1 MPADST
7 AVLRSTD
14 SGTVR
19 SNLLGTTLV
28 FALSTVVFVAL
39 HWRGIPLSPDGWA
52 YWQAAVSL
60 ANGSGYRDFSGAP
73 LTAWPPL
80 YSLYLSLW
88 VRLLGAT
95 GVALIAA
102 NGLLVILQSIV
113 WLLAIRRIWCVERE
127 RRYMHAALGIA
138 AYIALY
144 VPLTFQAA
152 HSANLGLLCAGVMI
166 LATWMTSQSLNKQN
180 QYCWLA
186 ISIAAATLSLLSH
199 NVNLALVAGCASA
212 LLITRRNSP
221 RDLAVAAGLLIVPIA
236 VWLVVRWY
244 LGQLGSHA
252 VGISI
257 ANFSAM
263 QYAVQIAFVVGNLMV
278 PSAFGLPFL
287 VSSGLLAWCFWAL
300 LGAAKYQQS
309 PAVRFTAGLV
319 LISSGLTVLLFS
331 LTSVTDPI
339 GQRFVGWIPILIVPA
354 ILIRATR
361 LGVAVFLIATACS
374 LTPNIH
380 RFVIFSAIHAD
391 LQPQR
396 EIGVLFPIEALI
408 SPNYTS
414 GGPVQTDRGLLIAP
428 P

>member
-1 MPADST
+1 MST
-7 AVLRSTD
+7 ATALSTD
-14 SGTVR
+14 LGPVR
-19 SNLLGTTLV
+19 RNLLGTTAV
-28 FALSTVVFVAL
+28 IALSTAVFVAL

-60 ANGSGYRDFSGAP
+60 ANGSGYRDFSGSP

-80 YSLYLSLW
+80 YPIYLSLW

-102 NGLLVILQSIV
+102 NGLLVILQSVV
-113 WLLAIRRIWCVERE
+113 WQLTIHRIWCVDRE
-127 RRYMHAALGIA
+127 HRYMHAALGTT

-152 HSANLGLLCAGVMI
+152 HSANLGLLCASVMV
-166 LATWMTSQSLNKQN
+166 LATWMTSQSLTKQN
-180 QYCWLA
+180 QSWWLA
-186 ISIAAATLSLLSH
+186 ISITAATLSLLSH

-212 LLITRRNSP
+212 LLITRRNAP
-221 RDLAVAAGLLIVPIA
+221 RDLALSAALLIVPIA
-236 VWLVVRWY
+236 LWFAVRWY
-244 LGQLGSHA
+244 LGQLGSHP
-252 VGISI
+252 VGIGI

-263 QYAVQIAFVVGNLMV
+263 QYAVQMAFVVGNLMV

-287 VSSGLLAWCFWAL
+287 ASSGLLAWCFWAL
-300 LGAAKYQQS
+300 LAPTKYQHP

-361 LGVAVFLIATACS
+361 LGVAVFLIATACV
-374 LTPNIH
+374 LTPNVH

-391 LQPQR
+391 LQPQK

-414 GGPVQTDRGLLIAP
+414 GPPVQTDRGLLIAP